1 MTTDHL
7 PAHVTALAR
16 HFADLRDG
24 THGNADSRADKE
36 TLFATAVGL
45 LDRYAREAL
54 AEVNTHLLLDT
65 GTVTATGPRPSSDG
79 GTEALWS
86 LSWLEQC
93 DTGVHR
99 VTLRAFYGS
108 GFHHPH
114 LRGAT
119 VGDWP
124 LNVFDST
131 DAAAQLPTLHVVSST
146 PAADCHTV
154 SPRCSRRP
162 LDPSR
167 PRSPQSTRRRPPPA

>member
-93 DTGVHR
+93 DTGVHP
-99 VTLRAFYGS
+99 VTLRASTAAGS
-108 GFHHPH
+108 
-114 LRGAT
+114 T
-119 VGDWP
+119 
-124 LNVFDST
+124 T
-131 DAAAQLPTLHVVSST
+131 PTCAV
-146 PAADCHTV
+146 
-154 SPRCSRRP
+154 
-162 LDPSR
+162 
-167 PRSPQSTRRRPPPA
+167 PRSVTGRSTCSTAPMPPPSYPPSMSSVQRRRRTAIR